1 MATGDKNDLLV
12 QIANELPDN
21 NAGDINPSNIRTTE
35 SALVT
40 YNVNMKETTQQVI
53 DGPIEFT
60 EAPTVG
66 GVPIATGNFLDGV
79 IVVRQASDFGVI
91 DSTKVYWLDGI
102 IDFSGTGLSIEIPAT
117 GIYITGYNFDIS
129 GIICTDDNYTLFT
142 SPAGGS
148 GSILFNDFFLDISG
162 ANSKMYD
169 IVGDTGFEA
178 VEVDKLNFNNCTSL
192 GNIAN
197 YRQGLETGTGRF
209 GGTPEL
215 TLTGTWVGGYFIDT
229 SIVRSL
235 VAGSYS
241 LYKAGA
247 GFLMSSRFRSNQN
260 IDLPTGVSFL
270 DFSNSNF
277 VNPSTLQLEGCLITR
292 NGVNDASD
300 PLLTPNV
307 TPAEIAC
314 AWANNNGLPNTFVG
328 GAISITTEAATVIST
343 PGTFVDLAGTFTPSD
358 LQHFDE
364 PAEGQLRHLGTSPV
378 EFSLAGQF
386 VLESGSNNEVD
397 LKVVIYRAATTS
409 FEDGRTVR
417 RVISNLQGG
426 RDVAYFV
433 LYDNIMLKQNDYVKL
448 QVANVA
454 ATNNITAE
462 LDSYFTVGAR

>member
-1 MATGDKNDLLV
+1 MATGDKNDLLI

-40 YNVNMKETTQQVI
+40 YNVNMKEATQQVI

-60 EAPTVG
+60 STPTVG

-91 DSTKVYWLDGI
+91 DSTKVYWLDGV

-129 GIICTDDNYTLFT
+129 GIICTDNNYTLFT

-169 IVGDTGFEA
+169 IAGNTGFEA

-192 GNIAN
+192 GSIAN

-215 TLTGTWVGGYFIDT
+215 TLAGTWVGGYFIDT

-241 LYKAGA
+241 LYKAGV

-270 DFSNSNF
+270 DFANSNF

-314 AWANNNGLPNTFVG
+314 AWSNNNGLPNTFVG
-328 GAISITTEAATVIST
+328 GAISITTEAATAIST

-364 PAEGQLRHLGTSPV
+364 PAEGQLRHLGTSPI

-454 ATNNITAE
+454 TTNNITAE